1 MPIKHSR
8 ALPYLL
14 LIVAALFQHICLA
27 DAQAVN
33 GPGDNSV
40 ILFKQQVPYSQESTI
55 RDSIKQECALNEAM
69 VTSIQKYAR
78 EFSIPLIDEDETQM
92 RSGVVRELSVQI
104 TQATPGVFAFF
115 NMFSKPATLTIDFKL
130 TEDGKVMLEKSRTC
144 ATKHA
149 GFMGLDGRAC
159 AKLVKCAN
167 DQGAYINKW
176 IKKKLYSSK
185 NK

>member
-8 ALPYLL
+8 ALPYFL

-78 EFSIPLIDEDETQM
+78 EFSKF
-92 RSGVVRELSVQI
+92 
-104 TQATPGVFAFF
+104 PGVFRF
-115 NMFSKPATLTIDFKL
+115 NVSDQIKL
-130 TEDGKVMLEKSRTC
+130 RVISCYQER
-144 ATKHA
+144 
-149 GFMGLDGRAC
+149 
-159 AKLVKCAN
+159 
-167 DQGAYINKW
+167 
-176 IKKKLYSSK
+176 
-185 NK
+185 